1 MFGYSIPLLI
11 GRLFGVPVFILGIL
25 FLRYYRQADDP
36 KAALR
41 RALRSP
47 WVWFFFVLAVIA
59 FVFEVIYVSNQPAA
73 S

>member
-1 MFGYSIPLLI
+1 MFGYSIPLIL
-11 GRLFGVPVFILGIL
+11 GRVLGIPLFILGIL

-47 WVWFFFVLAVIA
+47 WIWFFVVLTIIG
-59 FVFEVIYVSNQPAA
+59 FTFEIIYVSNRAA
-73 S
+73 EG